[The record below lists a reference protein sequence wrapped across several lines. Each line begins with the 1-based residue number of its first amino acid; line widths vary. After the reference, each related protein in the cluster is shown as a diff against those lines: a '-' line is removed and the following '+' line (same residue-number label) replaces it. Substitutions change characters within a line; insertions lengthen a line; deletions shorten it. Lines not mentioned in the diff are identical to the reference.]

1 MILTTF
7 PRLIIFFFRVQ
18 DSLCGKFNRL
28 TDLKECRMCLILE
41 WNMTFCVW
49 LAGIFNTTIL
59 QLEKL
64 RKQNAVI
71 YYNDQFTANN
81 WLLQGL
87 RRGLIYSGQVLHTNE
102 PVSLFLVRC

>member
-1 MILTTF
+1 MSYVFNLGMEYDFLRVVSWDIQHYYSPIGKTT
-7 PRLIIFFFRVQ
+7 
-18 DSLCGKFNRL
+18 K
-28 TDLKECRMCLILE
+28 T
-41 WNMTFCVW
+41 
-49 LAGIFNTTIL
+49 
-59 QLEKL
+59 
-64 RKQNAVI
+64 NAVI